1 MKTFTNQKIRMG
13 DTSRT
18 KVQRINSNLGDAI
31 LQCDKTGPEGEIFA
45 TEIVMFVPKLEIVS
59 IEKLRLEE

>member
-1 MKTFTNQKIRMG
+1 MKTFTNQRIRIG

-18 KVQRINSNLGDAI
+18 KVQRISSNMGDAI
-31 LQCDKTGPEGEIFA
+31 LQCDKTDPEGEILS

-59 IEKLRLEE
+59 IEELELE